1 MDSMG
6 AIMEL
11 ETASRTMK
19 TERRDFAEWHRG
31 RSPYVF
37 WALDVDLPA
46 VRAELAR
53 VAAGLGGLLLD
64 EYQRQPHVTLDLC
77 GFPQPRPAGD
87 DEFGAGLLE
96 GQIARLSAA
105 GLAPFEIVI
114 GGLNS
119 FLSAAYLDVDDPADR
134 LATLR
139 AALAESGSNRLF
151 GDYVPHCTVGL
162 YGAEWP
168 TGEVLSRFRHLS
180 DAPAIR
186 VRIDRVSLMSYEP
199 AAIAGRLQI
208 LGDFWLN
215 TRRMHWRPAFSQLGL
230 GQLATE

>member
-1 MDSMG
+1 
-6 AIMEL
+6 
-11 ETASRTMK
+11 MK

-37 WALDVDLPA
+37 WALDVDLPV

-64 EYQRQPHVTLDLC
+64 DYLRQPHVTLDLC

-87 DEFGAGLLE
+87 DEFGAELLE

-119 FLSAAYLDVDDPADR
+119 FLSAPYLEVHDPAKQ
-134 LATLR
+134 LATIR
-139 AALAESGSNRLF
+139 PALAESGCNRLF
-151 GDYVPHCTVGL
+151 GNYVPHCTVGL

-168 TGEVLSRFRHLS
+168 TSEVLARFRNLS
-180 DAPAIR
+180 DGTAIR
-186 VRIDRVSLMSYEP
+186 VQIDRVCLMSYEP
-199 AAIAGRLQI
+199 AEIAGRLQI

-215 TRRMHWRPAFSQLGL
+215 TRRMQWRPAFSKLGL
-230 GQLATE
+230 GLVATG

>member
-1 MDSMG
+1 
-6 AIMEL
+6 
-11 ETASRTMK
+11 MK

-53 VAAGLGGLLLD
+53 VAVGLGEWLLD
-64 EYQRQPHVTLDLC
+64 DYQRQPHVTLDLC
-77 GFPQPRPAGD
+77 GFPRLRPVGD
-87 DEFGAGLLE
+87 DEFGAALLE

-119 FLSAAYLDVDDPADR
+119 FLSAPYLEVHDPANR
-134 LATLR
+134 LATIR
-139 AALAESGSNRLF
+139 AALADSDSNRLF

-168 TGEVLSRFRHLS
+168 TGEVLARFRNLS
-180 DAPAIR
+180 DGTAIR
-186 VRIDRVSLMSYEP
+186 VPIDRVCLMSYEP
-199 AAIAGRLQI
+199 AEIAGRLQI

-215 TRRMHWRPAFSQLGL
+215 TRRVRWRPAFLKLGL
-230 GQLATE
+230 GQVATE